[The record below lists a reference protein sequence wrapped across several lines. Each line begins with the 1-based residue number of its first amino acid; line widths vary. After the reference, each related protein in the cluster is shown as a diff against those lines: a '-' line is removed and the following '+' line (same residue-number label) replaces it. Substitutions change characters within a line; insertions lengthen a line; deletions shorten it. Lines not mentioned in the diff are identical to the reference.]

1 MQTCICDKCS
11 QEIEI
16 DLQET
21 TIEKDKDGN
30 DIVEQFFI
38 CPMCSKRYTVIIL
51 DQFMKQK
58 IAARK
63 RLKRNPQNFNKT
75 LDATLMK
82 QMQNHYK
89 ILKNQYGIE

>member
-21 TIEKDKDGN
+21 TIEKDKYGN

-63 RLKRNPQNFNKT
+63 RLKRTPKNFNPT

-89 ILKNQYGIE
+89 KLKNQYGIE

>member
-30 DIVEQFFI
+30 DIVEQFLFAL
-38 CPMCSKRYTVIIL
+38 CAPSGTQSL
-51 DQFMKQK
+51 F
-58 IAARK
+58 
-63 RLKRNPQNFNKT
+63 
-75 LDATLMK
+75 
-82 QMQNHYK
+82 
-89 ILKNQYGIE
+89 

>member
-38 CPMCSKRYTVIIL
+38 CPICSKRYTVIIL

-63 RLKRNPQNFNKT
+63 RLKRTPQNFNKT
-75 LDATLMK
+75 LDTTLMK

-89 ILKNQYGIE
+89 ILKKQYGIE